1 MKRRMFILGMGSA
14 TAGGSA
20 LLGTGAFTS
29 VQAHRTVE
37 IEVAGDEE
45 AYLGLLAN
53 AENPV
58 ATDLVAED
66 GDGHLELT
74 LDSINE
80 HADTDLDGLFRIC
93 NNGKQPVCVWLEKEG
108 EVVQCTQEAFPGDP
122 TSEERDAIRFYRNGD
137 PEATIDSAATGVV
150 LPIGGCLPVG
160 VDLCT
165 TGVDEGTELL
175 PDGVTVYADADAAC
189 GSSGEGNGDGEL
201 LPGISFVAFC
211 GTDLAAA
218 DLDFEVTDRKED
230 GDPIEVE
237 WEYTGSGTVGAVVL
251 KAGTWFYNFYVDG
264 ADSGTAR
271 VGNGEIV
278 GQFAD
283 DQSPSE
289 PCPDGENFVKFE
301 FDGEEND

>member
-1 MKRRMFILGMGSA
+1 MKRRMFIFGMGSA

-20 LLGTGAFTS
+20 LLGTGAFTT
-29 VQAHRTVE
+29 VEAHRTVD
-37 IEVAGDEE
+37 IEVAGDED
-45 AYLGLLAN
+45 AYLGLAAN
-53 AENPV
+53 SDNPV
-58 ATDLVAED
+58 AADLVAED

-74 LDSINE
+74 LDAINE
-80 HADTDLDGLFRIC
+80 HADTDLDDLFKIC

-108 EVVQCTQEAFPGDP
+108 EVVQCTQGTFPGP
-122 TSEERDAIRFYRNGD
+122 PMNEERDAIQFYEDSD
-137 PEATIDSAATGVV
+137 PEATIDSATTGVV
-150 LPIGGCLPVG
+150 LEVGDCQSVG

-175 PDGVTVYADADAAC
+175 PDGVTVYADADAEC
-189 GSSGEGNGDGEL
+189 DSSDGGEGGFV
-201 LPGISFVAFC
+201 PGISFVAFC
-211 GTDLAAA
+211 GTDLQAG

-230 GDPIEVE
+230 GDPIAIE
-237 WEYTGSGTVGAVVL
+237 WENTGSGTVGTVVL

-271 VGNGEIV
+271 VGDGEIV

-301 FDGEEND
+301 FEDEEADD